1 MRCSMAIRSALS
13 VRRASLREDGKVGG
27 YRNLWTKSASV
38 PVAGQMCRSRRRKRP
53 LQMIPAP
60 SAPQIAAQL
69 RTQMRNP
76 MNSQW
81 KRMMVRSAAVL
92 LCSTGLV
99 VATAMA
105 QDTSA
110 PPPPPPGQQ
119 GPPPE
124 GGYGGR
130 GGMHPERRV
139 EMMQKRLGLSDDQTA
154 QVKGVFETERGKM
167 EALRSNS
174 SLSRPEMRSQMMALP
189 RTRRRSTTRCRPD
202 SGSIC
207 RNAAKVAR
215 VTALR
220 HRLLRRHCNQ

>member
-1 MRCSMAIRSALS
+1 
-13 VRRASLREDGKVGG
+13 
-27 YRNLWTKSASV
+27 
-38 PVAGQMCRSRRRKRP
+38 
-53 LQMIPAP
+53 
-60 SAPQIAAQL
+60 
-69 RTQMRNP
+69 

-174 SLSRPEMRSQMMALP
+174 SLSRPEMRSQMMAIHQDEEVKLHTILTP
-189 RTRRRSTTRCRPD
+189 DQAKKYDEMQARQREHMQERREGGQGDGAPPPPPPP
-202 SGSIC
+202 
-207 RNAAKVAR
+207 
-215 VTALR
+215 AL
-220 HRLLRRHCNQ
+220 